1 MIVKVLIHREKV
13 EGGYNIKFTYI
24 VLMKSTTD
32 DMVTASIVTCTIAF

>member
-13 EGGYNIKFTYI
+13 EAGYNIKFTYI

-32 DMVTASIVTCTIAF
+32 DMVTVSIVTCIIAF